1 MGRTTECSPAQVFN
15 HPFREIHRKMDLLL
29 FLGRLLMENGA
40 NTNQI
45 VRDVMRASTYM
56 GIPRN
61 YVHMH
66 ITYTTLMLNIHTD
79 ERSYTAF
86 HKTLHHG
93 VNMTT
98 LSFLSKL
105 TWRALDEN
113 YTLDEFE
120 AQLQEIA
127 STPLKYPTPILAI
140 AAGIACGAFAINF
153 GGDLLSAL
161 GTILCALIGFYTR
174 RWCNHFQINFYFGI
188 ATASFAATAVSFLL
202 HALTGWNSLLYS
214 MISCTLF
221 MVPGIP
227 LINAVDDT
235 INNHIMSG
243 MTRAINTLLIVGSM
257 SVGIAT
263 ALYFDHISTF
273 THISVTPA
281 QLTPYQMVAGAIGA
295 ICFSLIFNTPYRLL
309 YLIGIGGAISILV
322 RNVLIVQLGFTTIGA
337 SFVAAAII
345 GILALSI
352 YKKVRTAPLV
362 IAIPSVIPMIPGV
375 LLYRFLYGVLT
386 INTLTPESFMIT
398 LRSGITGALIIIC
411 IAIGVSIPHILA
423 RGYLD
428 RKKEK
433 NLQQFI
439 HARRHRQINYD

>member
-1 MGRTTECSPAQVFN
+1 MGRTTECPPSQVFN
-15 HPFREIHRKMDLLL
+15 HPFTEIHRKMDLLL

-105 TWRALDEN
+105 TWRALDQN

-120 AQLQEIA
+120 SQLNEIA
-127 STPLKYPTPILAI
+127 STPLKYPTPLLAV
-140 AAGIACGAFAINF
+140 AAGTACGAFAINF
-153 GGDLLSAL
+153 GGDLLSAI
-161 GTILCALIGFYTR
+161 GTIISALVGFYAR
-174 RWCNHFQINFYFGI
+174 RWCNQMQINFYFGI
-188 ATASFAATAVSFLL
+188 AIASFVATAISFLL
-202 HALTGWNSLLYS
+202 HALTGWNTLLYA

-273 THISVTPA
+273 TDISVTPVHISP
-281 QLTPYQMVAGAIGA
+281 LHMVAGAVGA
-295 ICFSLIFNTPYRLL
+295 IGFSLIFNTPFRLL
-309 YLIGIGGAISILV
+309 YIIGIGGAISIFV
-322 RNVLIVQLGFTTIGA
+322 RNFLIVELGFTTIGS

-345 GILALSI
+345 GLLALSI
-352 YKKVRTAPLV
+352 YKKVRTAPLI

-386 INTLTPESFMIT
+386 INTLTPDTFMSI

-433 NLQQFI
+433 NLLKFI
-439 HARRHRQINYD
+439 HARRQRG

>member
-1 MGRTTECSPAQVFN
+1 MGRTTECPPSQVFN
-15 HPFREIHRKMDLLL
+15 HPFTEIHRKMDLLL

-105 TWRALDEN
+105 TWRALDQN

-120 AQLQEIA
+120 SQLNEIA
-127 STPLKYPTPILAI
+127 STPLKYPMPLLAV
-140 AAGIACGAFAINF
+140 AAGTACGAFAINF
-153 GGDLLSAL
+153 GGDLLSAI
-161 GTILCALIGFYTR
+161 GTIISALVGFYAR
-174 RWCNHFQINFYFGI
+174 RWCNQMQINFYFGI
-188 ATASFAATAVSFLL
+188 AIASFVATAISFLL
-202 HALTGWNSLLYS
+202 HALTGWNTLLYA

-273 THISVTPA
+273 TDISVTPVHISP
-281 QLTPYQMVAGAIGA
+281 LHMVAGAIGA
-295 ICFSLIFNTPYRLL
+295 IGFSLIFNTPFRLL
-309 YLIGIGGAISILV
+309 YIIGIGGAISIFV
-322 RNVLIVQLGFTTIGA
+322 RNFLIVELSFTTIGS

-345 GILALSI
+345 GLLALSI
-352 YKKVRTAPLV
+352 YKKVRTAPLI

-386 INTLTPESFMIT
+386 INTLTPDTFMSI

-433 NLQQFI
+433 NLLKFI
-439 HARRHRQINYD
+439 HARRQRG